1 MAKTKN
7 MHYLSQM
14 ISRNFSEKDSVRT
27 FLLYDPNTRIICDR
41 NINKLFSA
49 HRPWG
54 QDFEN
59 VLSGNDY
66 ENVLSPILRDLA
78 SCKIDR
84 HTIIGPSEIT
94 ECQFN
99 GIIIDDDKQRSA
111 LSKLVLQS
119 ILLQRSAEKPQAEI
133 EAKLME
139 IFTSDFALKMNL
151 GLVEINPR
159 GNYAPLILTDGLLF
173 SFLCPNNDPK
183 TLGHICFMVP
193 ISEQRFLLWVNGK
206 KDFDFFCRK
215 YSNIHYLNLCRI
227 EQHEKKCKI
236 ALAKNPK
243 NEMYL
248 KGLVSQMA
256 NFNSDEQVKISIIR
270 DWE

>member
-1 MAKTKN
+1 M
-7 MHYLSQM
+7 
-14 ISRNFSEKDSVRT
+14 
-27 FLLYDPNTRIICDR
+27 
-41 NINKLFSA
+41 
-49 HRPWG
+49 
-54 QDFEN
+54 
-59 VLSGNDY
+59 
-66 ENVLSPILRDLA
+66 
-78 SCKIDR
+78 
-84 HTIIGPSEIT
+84 
-94 ECQFN
+94 
-99 GIIIDDDKQRSA
+99 
-111 LSKLVLQS
+111 
-119 ILLQRSAEKPQAEI
+119 
-133 EAKLME
+133 
-139 IFTSDFALKMNL
+139 

-173 SFLCPNNDPK
+173 SFLCPNYDPK

-248 KGLVSQMA
+248 KGLVSQIS
-256 NFNSDEQVKISIIR
+256 NFNSNEHVKISTIR